1 MRTEDKQI
9 YGGTVIGNGNSYATP
24 ITVKAAGEIVLFL
37 DVTAVSGTDPTLIVY
52 LMTQDTISG
61 KWFEIG
67 KFGDKPIIS
76 GITTD
81 TTPIIQ
87 GLGSFLGCRWELGGD
102 TPSFKFALNASI
114 KD

>member
-1 MRTEDKQI
+1 M
-9 YGGTVIGNGNSYATP
+9 
-24 ITVKAAGEIVLFL
+24 LFL
-37 DVTAVSGTDPTLIVY
+37 DVTAASGTDPTLVVY
-52 LMTQDTISG
+52 LMTQDTISE

-67 KFGDKPIIS
+67 KFDIVT

-81 TTPIIQ
+81 TTPIIN

-102 TPSFKFALNASI
+102 TPSFEFALNASV